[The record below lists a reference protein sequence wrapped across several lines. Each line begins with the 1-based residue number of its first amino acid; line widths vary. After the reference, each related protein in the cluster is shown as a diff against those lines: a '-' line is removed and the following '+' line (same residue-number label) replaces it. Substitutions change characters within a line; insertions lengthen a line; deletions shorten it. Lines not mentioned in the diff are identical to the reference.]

1 MGFPNNGSGATDLQ
15 MRRQTE
21 LGTTRDEPFG
31 RVVLIPSNR
40 IPIVRRELVMKVVI
54 AFAKGDEGGD
64 EVVPRR
70 MPVVERGLSEPMRER
85 VEREYAVVDRAHAH
99 RARVHVPATPIAPEI
114 AGDRGRDREADDE
127 DERHVPPLLP
137 AHDRAL
143 AEVAHVGHAR
153 PPPWLD
159 EHPPDVAPPEPA
171 IGVVRIEIGV
181 DVAVVRAVAPSPP
194 SDGTL
199 GCTGTCQGEEYLKG
213 RGSIVGTVRPKAVV
227 SRRDT

>member
-1 MGFPNNGSGATDLQ
+1 
-15 MRRQTE
+15 MRRQTD

-31 RVVLIPSNR
+31 RVVLIPSNG
-40 IPIVRRELVMKVVI
+40 IPIVGRELVMKVVI
-54 AFAKGDEGGD
+54 ALAKGDEGGD

-70 MPVVERGLSEPMRER
+70 MPVVERGLPEPMRER

-99 RARVHVPATPIAPEI
+99 RPSIDVPAAPIAPEV
-114 AGDRGRDREADDE
+114 AGDRGRDRETHEE

-143 AEVAHVGHAR
+143 AEIAHVGHAR
-153 PPPWLD
+153 PAPRLD

-194 SDGTL
+194 SDRTL
-199 GCTGTCQGEEYLKG
+199 GGTGTCQGEEHLKG
-213 RGSIVGTVRPKAVV
+213 HGSIVGTMRPKTVV